1 MSATESDKPQNKK
14 PDDNENDSGLAAKN
28 PAKRRR
34 TLLILLVV
42 FVLIGVI
49 WLVLWMLVFSKREST
64 DNAYVG
70 GNQVA
75 ISAQVPGTVVAIL
88 ADDTQHVD
96 AGQVLVKLDST
107 DAEVRLSQTRSALAQ
122 AVRQVRQQTDSA
134 SGSDAMVA
142 ARQVDLTKAEADLKR
157 RLPLIAEQA
166 EAPENIQHLRD
177 AVDQARAALTSAQA
191 QASAEHASI
200 EGTDIANNPAVLQAR
215 ANFRAAWVAAQ
226 RNAIYAP
233 VSGYVAQRSVQVGNS
248 VQAGQQLMT
257 VLPLHD
263 LWIDANFKES
273 QLRHIRIGQPVK
285 VEADIYGSSVKYQ
298 GKVIGLGAGT
308 GSVFSLLPAQNAT
321 GNWIKVVQ
329 RVPVRIALDN
339 QELDKHP
346 LRVGL
351 SSDVTVDISDDRGA
365 VLAPQAEHPP
375 VAQTTVYDQMASK
388 ADAEAD
394 QVINANLSSS
404 DTSGGDRSTHNNKTH

>member
-1 MSATESDKPQNKK
+1 MSATESDKSSV
-14 PDDNENDSGLAAKN
+14 DANDSGMAAKD

-34 TLLILLVV
+34 VLLIVAGAFILAGLIWFLL
-42 FVLIGVI
+42 
-49 WLVLWMLVFSKREST
+49 WLFVFSTREKT

-96 AGQVLVKLDST
+96 AGQVLVKLDGT
-107 DAEVRLSQTRSALAQ
+107 DADTRLQQARSALAQ
-122 AVRQVRQQTDSA
+122 AVRGVRQQTSSA
-134 SGSDAMVA
+134 SSADAQVVT
-142 ARQVDLTKAEADLKR
+142 ARLALKKAEADLKR
-157 RLPLIAEQA
+157 RLPLIAAQA
-166 EAPENIQHLRD
+166 ESPEIVQHMRD
-177 AVDQARAALTSAQA
+177 GVEQA
-191 QASAEHASI
+191 QAAVSAAEAQSAAAHAAT
-200 EGTDIANNPAVLQAR
+200 EGTDVAQNPAVLQAR

-233 VSGYVAQRSVQVGNS
+233 VSGYVAERSVQLGNS
-248 VQAGQQLMT
+248 VAAGQQLMT
-257 VLPLHD
+257 VVPLHD

-285 VEADIYGSSVKYQ
+285 VTSDLYGSDAEYK

-346 LRVGL
+346 LRIGL
-351 SSDVTVDISDDRGA
+351 SADVTVDISDDKGS
-365 VLAPQAEHPP
+365 VLANTPAQQP

-394 QVINANLSSS
+394 QIISANLP
-404 DTSGGDRSTHNNKTH
+404 HAAAN

>member
-1 MSATESDKPQNKK
+1 MSATESDTPNKAIAEPK
-14 PDDNENDSGLAAKN
+14 DSGMAAKN
-28 PAKRRR
+28 PAKRRKI
-34 TLLILLVV
+34 LLIVALIFIVLGILWLL
-42 FVLIGVI
+42 
-49 WLVLWMLVFSKREST
+49 LWKLVFSTRVAT
-64 DNAYVG
+64 DDAYVG

-75 ISAQVPGTVVAIL
+75 ISAQVAGTVVAIL

-96 AGQVLVKLDST
+96 AGQILVKLDNT
-107 DAEVRLSQTRSALAQ
+107 DANVRLAQAEASLAQ

-134 SGSDAMVA
+134 TGGDAAVA
-142 ARQVDLTKAEADLKR
+142 ERQLDLKKVETDLKR
-157 RLPLIAEQA
+157 RLPLLAQQA
-166 EAPENIQHLRD
+166 EAPETIQHLRD
-177 AVDQARAALTSAQA
+177 AVAQARAALSTAQA
-191 QASAEHASI
+191 QASAQHASI
-200 EGTDIANNPAVLQAR
+200 SGTDTANNPSVLQAR

-226 RNAIYAP
+226 RNAIIAP

-248 VQAGQQLMT
+248 VQPGQQLMT

-273 QLRHIRIGQPVK
+273 QLRYIRIGQPVAI
-285 VEADIYGSSVKYQ
+285 ESAIYAGSVDYH

-339 QELDKHP
+339 DELDKHP
-346 LRVGL
+346 LRIGL
-351 SSDVTVDISDDRGA
+351 SIDATVDITDDKGP
-365 VLAPQAEHPP
+365 VLAPQGADHPLVAE
-375 VAQTTVYDQMASK
+375 TTVYEQMASK

-394 QVINANLSSS
+394 KVIEANLGSA
-404 DTSGGDRSTHNNKTH
+404 DKTASVRRPN

>member
-1 MSATESDKPQNKK
+1 MSATESDKTANKTA
-14 PDDNENDSGLAAKN
+14 DDNDSGLAAKN
-28 PAKRRR
+28 PAKRRK
-34 TLLILLVV
+34 TLLIMLLV
-42 FVLIGVI
+42 FALIGMI
-49 WLVLWMLVFSKREST
+49 WFLLWKLVFSTRVTT
-64 DNAYVG
+64 DNAYVN

-96 AGQVLVKLDST
+96 AGQVLVKLDDT
-107 DAEVRLSQTRSALAQ
+107 DASVRLSQARSALAQ

-134 SGSDAMVA
+134 SGSDAAVA
-142 ARQVDLTKAEADLKR
+142 ARQIDLKKAEADLKR
-157 RLPLIAEQA
+157 RLPLIAQQA
-166 EAPENIQHLRD
+166 EAPETIQHLRD

-226 RNAIYAP
+226 RNTIYAP
-233 VSGYVAQRSVQVGNS
+233 VSGYVAQRSVQLGNS
-248 VQAGQQLMT
+248 VQPGQQLMT

-263 LWIDANFKES
+263 LWIDANFKEN
-273 QLRHIRIGQPVK
+273 QLRHVRIGQPARIETDLYGDS
-285 VEADIYGSSVKYQ
+285 VEYH

-346 LRVGL
+346 LRIGL
-351 SSDVTVDISDDRGA
+351 SSNVTVDITDDRGA
-365 VLAPQAEHPP
+365 VLAPQAEHPSV
-375 VAQTTVYDQMASK
+375 VAKTTVYEQMASQ

-394 QVINANLSSS
+394 RVIRANLGA
-404 DTSGGDRSTHNNKTH
+404 SGNTGGNHSN

>member
-1 MSATESDKPQNKK
+1 MSATESEKSSVDT
-14 PDDNENDSGLAAKN
+14 NDSGMAAKN
-28 PAKRRR
+28 PAKRLR
-34 TLLILLVV
+34 TLLIMTGV
-42 FVLIGVI
+42 FVFAGVI
-49 WLVLWMLVFSKREST
+49 WYLLWLFIFSTRVTT

-107 DAEVRLSQTRSALAQ
+107 DADVRLQQARSALAQ
-122 AVRQVRQQTDSA
+122 AVRGVRQQTSSA
-134 SGSDAMVA
+134 SSADAQVTASRLDLKKA
-142 ARQVDLTKAEADLKR
+142 AADLQR
-157 RLPLIAEQA
+157 RLPLIAAQA
-166 EAPENIQHLRD
+166 ESPEIVQHLRD
-177 AVDQARAALTSAQA
+177 GVEQARAALAAAEA
-191 QASAEHASI
+191 QASAAHAST
-200 EGTDIANNPAVLQAR
+200 EGTDVAQNPAVMQAR
-215 ANFRAAWVAAQ
+215 ANFRAAWVAAK
-226 RNAIYAP
+226 RNTIYAP
-233 VSGYVAQRSVQVGNS
+233 VAGYVAQRSVQLGNS
-248 VQAGQQLMT
+248 VAPGQQLMT
-257 VLPLHD
+257 IVPLHD
-263 LWIDANFKES
+263 LWIEANFKES
-273 QLRHIRIGQPVK
+273 QLRHIRIGQPAK
-285 VEADIYGSSVKYQ
+285 VVTDLYGSGVEYK

-351 SSDVTVDISDDRGA
+351 SSDVTVNITDDRGQM
-365 VLAPQAEHPP
+365 LAPQAEHPP
-375 VAQTTVYDQMASK
+375 VAETTVYDQMASQ

-394 QVINANLSSS
+394 QVIRANLGSA
-404 DTSGGDRSTHNNKTH
+404 DNARSNRPN

>member
-1 MSATESDKPQNKK
+1 MSATESDTSQLDATPANK
-14 PDDNENDSGLAAKN
+14 ENGMTAKN

-34 TLLILLVV
+34 TLLIVLLI
-42 FVLIGVI
+42 FIAAGII
-49 WLVLWMLVFSKREST
+49 WLLLWLLVFSTRETT
-64 DNAYVG
+64 DDAYVG

-75 ISAQVPGTVVAIL
+75 ISAQVSGTVVAIL
-88 ADDTQHVD
+88 ADDTQHVE
-96 AGQVLVKLDST
+96 AGQILVKLDNT
-107 DAEVRLSQTRSALAQ
+107 DASVRLAQAEASLAS

-134 SGSDAMVA
+134 SGSDAAVA
-142 ARQVDLTKAEADLKR
+142 ERAVDLKKAEADLKR
-157 RLPLIAEQA
+157 RLPLVAQQA
-166 EAPENIQHLRD
+166 EAPETIQHLRD
-177 AVDQARAALTSAQA
+177 AVAQARAALTTAQA
-191 QASAEHASI
+191 QASAQHASI
-200 EGTDIANNPAVLQAR
+200 SGTDIANNPAVLQAR
-215 ANFRAAWVAAQ
+215 ANFRAMWVAAQ

-257 VLPLHD
+257 VLPLHN

-273 QLRHIRIGQPVK
+273 QLRHIRIGQPAK
-285 VEADIYGSSVKYQ
+285 VEADIYGSSVEYH

-339 QELDKHP
+339 NELDKHP
-346 LRVGL
+346 LRIGL
-351 SSDVTVDISDDRGA
+351 SSDVTVDITDDKGL
-365 VLAPQAEHPP
+365 VLAPQGEREP
-375 VAQTTVYDQMASK
+375 VAETSVYEQMASK

-394 QVINANLSSS
+394 KVIQANLGTSDKPSS
-404 DTSGGDRSTHNNKTH
+404 NPPN

>member
-1 MSATESDKPQNKK
+1 MSATESDKSSV
-14 PDDNENDSGLAAKN
+14 DANDSGLAAKD

-34 TLLILLVV
+34 VLLIVAGAFILAGLIWYLL
-42 FVLIGVI
+42 
-49 WLVLWMLVFSKREST
+49 WLFVFSTRVKT

-96 AGQVLVKLDST
+96 AGQMLVKLDST
-107 DAEVRLSQTRSALAQ
+107 DADTRLQQARSALAQ
-122 AVRQVRQQTDSA
+122 AVRSVRQQTSSA
-134 SGSDAMVA
+134 GSADAQVVN
-142 ARQVDLTKAEADLKR
+142 ARLALKKAEADLKR
-157 RLPLIAEQA
+157 RLPLIAAQA
-166 EAPENIQHLRD
+166 ESPEIVQHMRD
-177 AVDQARAALTSAQA
+177 GVDQAQAAVSAAESQ
-191 QASAEHASI
+191 SAAAHAAV
-200 EGTDIANNPAVLQAR
+200 EGTDVAQNPVVLQAR

-233 VSGYVAQRSVQVGNS
+233 VSGYVAERSVQLGNS
-248 VQAGQQLMT
+248 VAAGQQLMT
-257 VLPLHD
+257 VVPLHD

-273 QLRHIRIGQPVK
+273 QLRHIRIGQPVT
-285 VEADIYGSSVKYQ
+285 VTSDLYGSDAEYQ

-339 QELDKHP
+339 QALDKHP
-346 LRVGL
+346 LRIGL
-351 SSDVTVDISDDRGA
+351 SADVTVDIRDDKGS
-365 VLAPQAEHPP
+365 VLANTPAQQP

-394 QVINANLSSS
+394 RIISANLPH
-404 DTSGGDRSTHNNKTH
+404 TAAAN

>member
-1 MSATESDKPQNKK
+1 MSATESDKSSV
-14 PDDNENDSGLAAKN
+14 DANESGMAAKD

-34 TLLILLVV
+34 VLLIVAGAFILAGLIWFLL
-42 FVLIGVI
+42 
-49 WLVLWMLVFSKREST
+49 WLFVFSSREKT

-88 ADDTQHVD
+88 TDDTQHVD

-107 DAEVRLSQTRSALAQ
+107 DADTRLQQARSALAQ
-122 AVRQVRQQTDSA
+122 AVRGVRQQTSSA
-134 SGSDAMVA
+134 SSADAQVIT
-142 ARQVDLTKAEADLKR
+142 ARLALKKSEADLKR
-157 RLPLIAEQA
+157 RLPLIAAQA
-166 EAPENIQHLRD
+166 ESPEIVQHMRD
-177 AVDQARAALTSAQA
+177 GVEQA
-191 QASAEHASI
+191 QAAVSAAEAQSAAAHAAI
-200 EGTDIANNPAVLQAR
+200 EGTDVAQNPVVLQAR

-233 VSGYVAQRSVQVGNS
+233 VSGYVAERSVQLGNS
-248 VQAGQQLMT
+248 VAAGQQLMT
-257 VLPLHD
+257 VVPLHD

-285 VEADIYGSSVKYQ
+285 VTSDLYGSDAEYK

-346 LRVGL
+346 LRIGL
-351 SSDVTVDISDDRGA
+351 SADVTVDISDDKGS
-365 VLAPQAEHPP
+365 VLANKPARQP

-394 QVINANLSSS
+394 RIISANLSHA
-404 DTSGGDRSTHNNKTH
+404 TAAN

>member
-1 MSATESDKPQNKK
+1 MSATESDKPQNA
-14 PDDNENDSGLAAKN
+14 DTHDSGMAAKN
-28 PAKRRR
+28 PAKRRK
-34 TLLILLVV
+34 TLLIVLLI
-42 FVLIGVI
+42 FIAAGII
-49 WLVLWMLVFSKREST
+49 WLLLWLLVFSTRETT
-64 DNAYVG
+64 DDAYVG

-88 ADDTQHVD
+88 ADDTQHVE
-96 AGQVLVKLDST
+96 AGQILVKLDNT
-107 DAEVRLSQTRSALAQ
+107 DASVRLAQAEATLAS

-134 SGSDAMVA
+134 SGSDAAVA
-142 ARQVDLTKAEADLKR
+142 EQQVALKKAEADLKR
-157 RLPLIAEQA
+157 RLPLVAQQA
-166 EAPENIQHLRD
+166 EAPETIQHLRD
-177 AVDQARAALTSAQA
+177 AVAQARAALNSAQA
-191 QASAEHASI
+191 QASAQHASI
-200 EGTDIANNPAVLQAR
+200 SGTDIANNPSVLQAR
-215 ANFRAAWVAAQ
+215 ANFRAMWVAAQ

-257 VLPLHD
+257 VLPLHN

-273 QLRHIRIGQPVK
+273 QLRHIRIGQPAK
-285 VEADIYGSSVKYQ
+285 IQADIYGGSVEYH

-346 LRVGL
+346 LRIGL
-351 SSDVTVDISDDRGA
+351 SSDVTVNITDDKGP
-365 VLAPQAEHPP
+365 VLAPQGEREP
-375 VAQTTVYDQMASK
+375 VAETTVYEQMASK

-394 QVINANLSSS
+394 KVIQANLGSS
-404 DTSGGDRSTHNNKTH
+404 DKTSSDRPN

>member
-1 MSATESDKPQNKK
+1 MSATESDKSQSNAA
-14 PDDNENDSGLAAKN
+14 DDNDSGLAAKN
-28 PAKRRR
+28 PAKRRK
-34 TLLILLVV
+34 TLLIMLLV

-49 WLVLWMLVFSKREST
+49 WILLWTLVFSRRETT
-64 DNAYVG
+64 DNAYVN

-96 AGQVLVKLDST
+96 AGQILVKLDST
-107 DAEVRLSQTRSALAQ
+107 DADVRLSQTRSALAQ

-134 SGSDAMVA
+134 SSSDAMVA

-200 EGTDIANNPAVLQAR
+200 EGTDIANNPAVMQAR

-233 VSGYVAQRSVQVGNS
+233 VSGYVAQRSVQLGNS

-285 VEADIYGSSVKYQ
+285 IEADIYGSSVKYQ

-329 RVPVRIALDN
+329 RVPVRVALDN

-346 LRVGL
+346 LRIGL
-351 SSDVTVDISDDRGA
+351 SSDVTVDITDDRGA

-375 VAQTTVYDQMASK
+375 VAETTVYDQMASK

-394 QVINANLSSS
+394 QVIQANLGSS
-404 DTSGGDRSTHNNKTH
+404 GNVRSNRSN

>member
-1 MSATESDKPQNKK
+1 MSATESDKSSV
-14 PDDNENDSGLAAKN
+14 DANESGMAAKD

-34 TLLILLVV
+34 VLLIVAGAFILAGLIWFLL
-42 FVLIGVI
+42 
-49 WLVLWMLVFSKREST
+49 WLFVFSSREKT

-107 DAEVRLSQTRSALAQ
+107 DADTRLQQARSALAQ
-122 AVRQVRQQTDSA
+122 AVRGVRQQTSSA
-134 SGSDAMVA
+134 SSADAQVIT
-142 ARQVDLTKAEADLKR
+142 ARLALKKAEADLKR
-157 RLPLIAEQA
+157 RLPLIAAQA
-166 EAPENIQHLRD
+166 ESPEIVQHMRD
-177 AVDQARAALTSAQA
+177 GVEQA
-191 QASAEHASI
+191 QAAVSAAEAQSAAAHAAI
-200 EGTDIANNPAVLQAR
+200 EGTDVAQNPVVLQAR

-233 VSGYVAQRSVQVGNS
+233 VSGYVAERSVQLGNS
-248 VQAGQQLMT
+248 VAAGQQLMT
-257 VLPLHD
+257 VVPLHD

-285 VEADIYGSSVKYQ
+285 VTSDLYGSDAEYQ

-346 LRVGL
+346 LRIGL
-351 SSDVTVDISDDRGA
+351 SADVTVDISDDKGS
-365 VLAPQAEHPP
+365 VLANTLAQQP

-394 QVINANLSSS
+394 RIISANLSHA
-404 DTSGGDRSTHNNKTH
+404 TAAN

>member
-1 MSATESDKPQNKK
+1 MSATESDKSSV
-14 PDDNENDSGLAAKN
+14 DANDSGMAAKD

-34 TLLILLVV
+34 VLLIVAGAFILAGLIWFLL
-42 FVLIGVI
+42 
-49 WLVLWMLVFSKREST
+49 WLFVFSTREKT

-96 AGQVLVKLDST
+96 AGQVLVKLDGT
-107 DAEVRLSQTRSALAQ
+107 DADTRLQQARSALAQ
-122 AVRQVRQQTDSA
+122 AVRGVRQQTSSA
-134 SGSDAMVA
+134 TGADA
-142 ARQVDLTKAEADLKR
+142 QVDTARLALKKAEADLKR
-157 RLPLIAEQA
+157 RLPLIAAQA
-166 EAPENIQHLRD
+166 ESPEIVQHMRD
-177 AVDQARAALTSAQA
+177 GVAQA
-191 QASAEHASI
+191 QAAVSAAEAQSAAAHAAI
-200 EGTDIANNPAVLQAR
+200 EGTDVAQNPMVLQAR

-226 RNAIYAP
+226 RNAVYAP
-233 VSGYVAQRSVQVGNS
+233 VSGYVAERSVQLGNS
-248 VQAGQQLMT
+248 VAAGQQLMT
-257 VLPLHD
+257 VVPLHD

-285 VEADIYGSSVKYQ
+285 VTSDLYGSDAEYK

-346 LRVGL
+346 LRIGL
-351 SSDVTVDISDDRGA
+351 SADVTVDISDDKGS
-365 VLAPQAEHPP
+365 VQANTPAQQP

-394 QVINANLSSS
+394 QIIRANLPH
-404 DTSGGDRSTHNNKTH
+404 TAAAN

>member
-1 MSATESDKPQNKK
+1 MSATESDKSQSK
-14 PDDNENDSGLAAKN
+14 PADDNDSGLAAKN
-28 PAKRRR
+28 PAKRRK
-34 TLLILLVV
+34 TLLIMLLV

-49 WLVLWMLVFSKREST
+49 WILLWTLVFSRRETT
-64 DNAYVG
+64 DNAYVN

-96 AGQVLVKLDST
+96 AGQILVKLDST
-107 DAEVRLSQTRSALAQ
+107 DADVRLSQTRSALAQ

-134 SGSDAMVA
+134 SSSDAMVA

-233 VSGYVAQRSVQVGNS
+233 VSGYVAQRSVQLGNS

-329 RVPVRIALDN
+329 RVPVRVALDN

-365 VLAPQAEHPP
+365 VLAPQIEHPP
-375 VAQTTVYDQMASK
+375 VAETTVYDQMASK

-394 QVINANLSSS
+394 QVISANLSFPG
-404 DTSGGDRSTHNNKTH
+404 TARSARPN

>member
-1 MSATESDKPQNKK
+1 MSATESDKSQTAN
-14 PDDNENDSGLAAKN
+14 DADDSGMAAKD

-34 TLLILLVV
+34 VLLIVAGA
-42 FVLIGVI
+42 FVLAGLVWFLL
-49 WLVLWMLVFSKREST
+49 WLFVFSTREKT

-88 ADDTQHVD
+88 ADDTQHVE

-107 DAEVRLSQTRSALAQ
+107 DAETRLQQARSALAQ
-122 AVRQVRQQTDSA
+122 AVRGVRQQTSSA
-134 SGSDAMVA
+134 TGADAQVA
-142 ARQVDLTKAEADLKR
+142 AAKLDLKKAEADLKR
-157 RLPLIAEQA
+157 RLPLIAAQA
-166 EAPENIQHLRD
+166 ESPEIVQHLRD
-177 AVDQARAALTSAQA
+177 GVEQARAAVNAAEAQSSAA
-191 QASAEHASI
+191 HAAI
-200 EGTDIANNPAVLQAR
+200 EGTDVAQNPAVLQAR

-233 VSGYVAQRSVQVGNS
+233 VSGYVAERSVQLGNS
-248 VQAGQQLMT
+248 VAAGQQLMT
-257 VLPLHD
+257 VVPLHD

-273 QLRHIRIGQPVK
+273 QLRHIRIGQPAK
-285 VEADIYGSSVKYQ
+285 VVSDVYGSDAEYH

-346 LRVGL
+346 LRIGL
-351 SSDVTVDISDDRGA
+351 STDVTVDISNDQGS
-365 VLAPQAEHPP
+365 VLANTSAQQP
-375 VAQTTVYDQMASK
+375 VAQTYVYDQMASK

-394 QVINANLSSS
+394 QIIRANLSR
-404 DTSGGDRSTHNNKTH
+404 TTAAN

>member
-1 MSATESDKPQNKK
+1 MSATESDQPQNAAPADTK
-14 PDDNENDSGLAAKN
+14 ENGMTAKN
-28 PAKRRR
+28 PAKRRK
-34 TLLILLVV
+34 TLLIVLLI
-42 FVLIGVI
+42 FIAAGVI
-49 WLVLWMLVFSKREST
+49 WLLLWLLVFSTRETT
-64 DNAYVG
+64 DDAYVG

-88 ADDTQHVD
+88 ADDTQHVE
-96 AGQVLVKLDST
+96 AGQILVKLDNT
-107 DAEVRLSQTRSALAQ
+107 DASVRLAQAEASLAS

-134 SGSDAMVA
+134 SGSDAAVA
-142 ARQVDLTKAEADLKR
+142 ERAVDLKKAEADLKR
-157 RLPLIAEQA
+157 RLPLVAQQA
-166 EAPENIQHLRD
+166 EAPETIQHLRD
-177 AVDQARAALTSAQA
+177 AVAQARAALTTAQA
-191 QASAEHASI
+191 QASAQHASI
-200 EGTDIANNPAVLQAR
+200 SGTDIANNPAVLQAR
-215 ANFRAAWVAAQ
+215 ANFRAMWVAAQ

-273 QLRHIRIGQPVK
+273 QLRHIRIGQPAK
-285 VEADIYGSSVKYQ
+285 VEADIYGSSVEYH

-339 QELDKHP
+339 NELDKHP
-346 LRVGL
+346 LRIGL
-351 SSDVTVDISDDRGA
+351 SSDVTVDITDDRGP
-365 VLAPQAEHPP
+365 VLAPQGQREP
-375 VAQTTVYDQMASK
+375 VAETSVYEQMASK

-394 QVINANLSSS
+394 KVIQANLGSADRPGS
-404 DTSGGDRSTHNNKTH
+404 DRPN

>member
-1 MSATESDKPQNKK
+1 MSATESDQPQNAAPADTK
-14 PDDNENDSGLAAKN
+14 ENGMTAKN
-28 PAKRRR
+28 PAKRRK
-34 TLLILLVV
+34 TLLIVLLI
-42 FVLIGVI
+42 FIAAGVI
-49 WLVLWMLVFSKREST
+49 WLLLWLLVFSTRETT
-64 DNAYVG
+64 DDAYVG

-88 ADDTQHVD
+88 ADDTQHVE
-96 AGQVLVKLDST
+96 AGQILVKLDNT
-107 DAEVRLSQTRSALAQ
+107 DASVRLAQAEASLAS

-134 SGSDAMVA
+134 SGSDAAVA
-142 ARQVDLTKAEADLKR
+142 ERAVDLKKAEADLKR
-157 RLPLIAEQA
+157 RLPLVAQQA
-166 EAPENIQHLRD
+166 EAPETIQHLRD
-177 AVDQARAALTSAQA
+177 AVAQARAALTTAQA
-191 QASAEHASI
+191 QASAQHASI
-200 EGTDIANNPAVLQAR
+200 SGTDIANNPAVLQAR
-215 ANFRAAWVAAQ
+215 ANFRAMWVAAQ

-273 QLRHIRIGQPVK
+273 QLRHIRIGQPAK
-285 VEADIYGSSVKYQ
+285 VEADIYGSSVEYH

-339 QELDKHP
+339 NELDKHP
-346 LRVGL
+346 LRIGL
-351 SSDVTVDISDDRGA
+351 SSDVTVDITDDRGP
-365 VLAPQAEHPP
+365 VLAPQGQREP
-375 VAQTTVYDQMASK
+375 VAETTVYEQMASK

-394 QVINANLSSS
+394 KVIQANLGSS
-404 DTSGGDRSTHNNKTH
+404 DKPGSDRPN

>member
-1 MSATESDKPQNKK
+1 MSATESDKSQNAQA
-14 PDDNENDSGLAAKN
+14 DNDSGLAAKD

-34 TLLILLVV
+34 TLLIVTLV
-42 FVLIGVI
+42 FVLAGVI
-49 WLVLWMLVFSKREST
+49 WYLLWLLVFSRRETT
-64 DNAYVG
+64 DDAYVG

-107 DAEVRLSQTRSALAQ
+107 DADVRLSQARSALAQ
-122 AVRQVRQQTDSA
+122 AVRQVRQQTDTA
-134 SGSDAMVA
+134 TGSDAAVA
-142 ARQVDLTKAEADLKR
+142 ARQVDLKKADADLKR
-157 RLPLIAEQA
+157 RLPLVAEQA
-166 EAPENIQHLRD
+166 EAPETIQHLRE
-177 AVDQARAALTSAQA
+177 AVDQARAALDSAQA
-191 QASAEHASI
+191 QASAQHAAV
-200 EGTDIANNPAVLQAR
+200 EGTDTANNPAVLQAR

-257 VLPLHD
+257 VLPLHN
-263 LWIDANFKES
+263 LWIDANLKES
-273 QLRHIRIGQPVK
+273 QLRHVRIGQPVK
-285 VEADIYGSSVKYQ
+285 VEADIYGGSAEFH
-298 GKVIGLGAGT
+298 GKVVGLGAGT

-346 LRVGL
+346 LRIGL
-351 SSDVTVDISDDRGA
+351 SVDVNVDISDDRGA

-375 VAQTTVYDQMASK
+375 VAQTTVYDQMASQ

-394 QVINANLSSS
+394 KVIQANLGAAAAGH
-404 DTSGGDRSTHNNKTH
+404 DSGAH

>member
-1 MSATESDKPQNKK
+1 MSATESDKSSV
-14 PDDNENDSGLAAKN
+14 DANDSGMAAKD

-34 TLLILLVV
+34 VLLIVASAFILAGLIWFLL
-42 FVLIGVI
+42 
-49 WLVLWMLVFSKREST
+49 WLFVFSTRVKT

-96 AGQVLVKLDST
+96 AGQMLVKLDST
-107 DAEVRLSQTRSALAQ
+107 DADTRLQQARSALAQ
-122 AVRQVRQQTDSA
+122 AVRSVRQQTSSA
-134 SGSDAMVA
+134 GSADAQVVN
-142 ARQVDLTKAEADLKR
+142 ARLALKKAEADLKR
-157 RLPLIAEQA
+157 RLPLIAAQA
-166 EAPENIQHLRD
+166 ESPEIVQHMRD
-177 AVDQARAALTSAQA
+177 GVDQAQAAVSAAESQ
-191 QASAEHASI
+191 SAAAHAAV
-200 EGTDIANNPAVLQAR
+200 EGTDVAQNPVVLQAR

-233 VSGYVAQRSVQVGNS
+233 VSGYVAERSVQLGNS
-248 VQAGQQLMT
+248 VAAGQQLMT
-257 VLPLHD
+257 VVPLHD

-273 QLRHIRIGQPVK
+273 QLRHIRIGQPVT
-285 VEADIYGSSVKYQ
+285 VTSDLYGSDAKYQ

-339 QELDKHP
+339 QALDKHP
-346 LRVGL
+346 LRIGL
-351 SSDVTVDISDDRGA
+351 SADVTVDIRDDKGS
-365 VLAPQAEHPP
+365 VLANTPAQQP

-394 QVINANLSSS
+394 RIISANLPH
-404 DTSGGDRSTHNNKTH
+404 TAAAN

>member
-1 MSATESDKPQNKK
+1 MSAIESAKTSADA
-14 PDDNENDSGLAAKN
+14 NDSGMAAKD

-34 TLLILLVV
+34 TLLIVASVFILAALLWFLLWF
-42 FVLIGVI
+42 FVLSTRV
-49 WLVLWMLVFSKREST
+49 KT

-88 ADDTQHVD
+88 ADDTQHVE

-107 DAEVRLSQTRSALAQ
+107 DADTRLAQARSALAQ
-122 AVRQVRQQTDSA
+122 AVRGVRQQTSSA
-134 SGSDAMVA
+134 TSADAQVVA
-142 ARQVDLTKAEADLKR
+142 AKLDLKKAEADLKR
-157 RLPLIAEQA
+157 RLPLIAAQA
-166 EAPENIQHLRD
+166 ESPEIVQHLRD
-177 AVDQARAALTSAQA
+177 GVEQARAAVNAAEAQA
-191 QASAEHASI
+191 AAAHAAI
-200 EGTDIANNPAVLQAR
+200 EGTDVAQNPVVLQAR

-233 VSGYVAQRSVQVGNS
+233 VSGYVAERSVQLGNS
-248 VQAGQQLMT
+248 VQPGQQLMT
-257 VLPLHD
+257 VVPLHD

-273 QLRHIRIGQPVK
+273 QLRHIRIGQPAKIVS
-285 VEADIYGSSVKYQ
+285 DLYGSDAVYH
-298 GKVIGLGAGT
+298 GKVVGLGAGT

-339 QELDKHP
+339 QELDRHP
-346 LRVGL
+346 LRIGL
-351 SSDVTVDISDDRGA
+351 STDVTVDIRHDQGS
-365 VLAPQAEHPP
+365 VLANAPTQQP
-375 VAQTTVYDQMASK
+375 VAQTGVYDQMASQ

-394 QVINANLSSS
+394 RIIRANLSHA
-404 DTSGGDRSTHNNKTH
+404 TAAN